1 MARNEAEF
9 AKIPAFVMS
18 KPPYLPRFMLD
29 VMAQERIRN
38 FALEQRIYAADVTY
52 QMEPHIAG
60 LPTPALIVW
69 GKEDR
74 SHNVAAAGILHRLL
88 PHSEVIIIPDAGHL
102 PMIEQPLRCATD
114 YLKFRRSLAS
124 REPDR
129 ELGAA

>member
-1 MARNEAEF
+1 
-9 AKIPAFVMS
+9 
-18 KPPYLPRFMLD
+18 
-29 VMAQERIRN
+29 
-38 FALEQRIYAADVTY
+38 
-52 QMEPHIAG
+52 MEPHIAG

-129 ELGAA
+129 ELGSA